1 MLTTF
6 PIIFA
11 LQGFETTSETVKV
24 NYLPN
29 SSLILIKSDYVTQT
43 RPHDY
48 DKSGGHFDYSRDDES
63 SRRNVDTD
71 ESSRR
76 RRASSSPSSL
86 AARRYQNI
94 KDYFSNFFEKKCS
107 NNFKLLAILDL
118 KLATKCKLIIIAKEI
133 LSIFRILFSQI
144 SFVVLYC

>member
-1 MLTTF
+1 MFTT
-6 PIIFA
+6 FA
-11 LQGFETTSETVKV
+11 LQGFETTSENVKV
-24 NYLPN
+24 NYLAN
-29 SSLILIKSDYVTQT
+29 SSLILIKSNYVTQT

-63 SRRNVDTD
+63 SRRNVDIDESSRRNVDID

-94 KDYFSNFFEKKCS
+94 EDHFSNFLKE
-107 NNFKLLAILDL
+107 NVPIILNF
-118 KLATKCKLIIIAKEI
+118 
-133 LSIFRILFSQI
+133 
-144 SFVVLYC
+144 

>member
-1 MLTTF
+1 MFTT
-6 PIIFA
+6 FA

-24 NYLPN
+24 NYLAN
-29 SSLILIKSDYVTQT
+29 SSLILIKSNYVTQT

-63 SRRNVDTD
+63 SRRNVDID

-86 AARRYQNI
+86 AARRYRNI
-94 KDYFSNFFEKKCS
+94 EENVSNFLKKTYY
-107 NNFKLLAILDL
+107 NNIFKPLHISAILKL
-118 KLATKCKLIIIAKEI
+118 KRGTN
-133 LSIFRILFSQI
+133 
-144 SFVVLYC
+144 Y